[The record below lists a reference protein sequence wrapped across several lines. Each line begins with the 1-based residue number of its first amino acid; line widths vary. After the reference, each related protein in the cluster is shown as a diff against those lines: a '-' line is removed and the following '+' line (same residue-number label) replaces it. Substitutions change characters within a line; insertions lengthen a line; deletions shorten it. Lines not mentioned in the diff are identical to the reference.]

1 VTRPKCDG
9 GPRGDCATW
18 PTWKIREKS
27 DTSDR
32 NWFYACGRHLH
43 FAADEM
49 TGGEQGGPGI
59 DLVRIRTDEH

>member
-1 VTRPKCDG
+1 MSRAKCDG
-9 GPRGDCATW
+9 GPRRACTVR
-18 PTWKIREKS
+18 PTWKIREKG
-27 DTSDR
+27 DRLER

-59 DLVRIRTDEH
+59 DLVRIATSQR